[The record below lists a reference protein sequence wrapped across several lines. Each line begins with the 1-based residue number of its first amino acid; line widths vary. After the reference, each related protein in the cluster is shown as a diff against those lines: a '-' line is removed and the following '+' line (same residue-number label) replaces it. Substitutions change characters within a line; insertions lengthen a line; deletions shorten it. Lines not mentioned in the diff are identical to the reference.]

1 MITRT
6 AILAL
11 SLAFGAPA
19 LAAPASDSVTATVGI
34 ADLDLASA
42 SDRAV
47 LDARVKSAA
56 RRLCRT
62 DLRGT
67 SELALQTQCIAS
79 ALASARSQADRAVA
93 GADRGVQL
101 AALSVKAAR

>member
-6 AILAL
+6 AILAI

-19 LAAPASDSVTATVGI
+19 LAAPASDSATATVRI

-42 SDRAV
+42 SDRAM
-47 LDARVKSAA
+47 LDARLKSAA
-56 RRLCRT
+56 RRLCRS

-67 SELALQTQCIAS
+67 RELALETKCIAV
-79 ALASARSQADRAVA
+79 ALAGAKSQADRMVA
-93 GADRGVQL
+93 AADRGLRL
-101 AALSVKAAR
+101 AAR